1 MRKNHTNCVDKFRKL
16 WYITFSTKRV
26 VCFLLF
32 PGRKPGSFFDFVP
45 QDFFL
50 SGRADTDAFYGKRT
64 PPEGIPGF
72 SGRSSFCSILSGA
85 FFGEVSIR
93 TNNTN
98 RVNNAEAETGSGYSG
113 KRNSEGT
120 EAEKF
125 WRLRERWK
133 DSARNT

>member
-45 QDFFL
+45 QDFFSFRKGGYGCIL
-50 SGRADTDAFYGKRT
+50 RKKDSAGRDSGVFRQ
-64 PPEGIPGF
+64 EQLLLNIM
-72 SGRSSFCSILSGA
+72 GA